1 MLKLLNGLVPVNIQ
15 LFILAGTNWIV
26 PCIFTRCCGSIL
38 KSKVSDPVVLFTSIM
53 FPVVV
58 NEPVYIKG

>member
-26 PCIFTRCCGSIL
+26 PCIFTSSRGSIL
-38 KSKVSDPVVLFTSIM
+38 KSKVGDPVVLFTFIM

-58 NEPVYIKG
+58 N